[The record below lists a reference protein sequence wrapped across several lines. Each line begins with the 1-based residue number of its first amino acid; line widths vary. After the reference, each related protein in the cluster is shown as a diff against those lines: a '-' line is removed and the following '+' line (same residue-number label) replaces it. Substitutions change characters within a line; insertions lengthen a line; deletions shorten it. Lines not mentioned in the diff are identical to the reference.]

1 MYSSYLE
8 TLMSRYF
15 AASERRTLCQTLLEK
30 YASPA
35 HEKSV
40 AKGIPM
46 EYVEDIQILFPGKFR
61 YRYRGPSTAGY
72 WRPQSY
78 CHKLVA
84 TNFALYE
91 RC

>member
-1 MYSSYLE
+1 MNYLE
-8 TLMSRYF
+8 ILISRYY
-15 AASERRTLCQTLLEK
+15 AASERRTLCESLLEK

-46 EYVEDIQILFPGKFR
+46 EYVDDIQILFPGKFR

-72 WRPQSY
+72 YRPQSY
-78 CHKLVA
+78 CHKIVA
-84 TNFALYE
+84 TNFALYV
-91 RC
+91 RY